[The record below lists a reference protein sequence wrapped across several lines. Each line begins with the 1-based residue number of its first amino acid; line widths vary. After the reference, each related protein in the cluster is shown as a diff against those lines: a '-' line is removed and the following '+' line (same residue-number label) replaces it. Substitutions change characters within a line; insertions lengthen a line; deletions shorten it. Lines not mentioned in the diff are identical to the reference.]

1 MAVAKWNRCGENRT
15 ACSDAFSADVG
26 AIADT
31 ITFHAEFARWEDRV
45 DSGRGEQMEYRVCD
59 RPRISSR
66 RREAGVDLSK
76 RSPETDRGRTGRGT
90 GRGAGTRLR
99 REPGC
104 RDRETG

>member
-1 MAVAKWNRCGENRT
+1 MAAANWNRCGENRT

-31 ITFHAEFARWEDRV
+31 ITFHAEFARWKDRV

-59 RPRISSR
+59 RPRVSAR
-66 RREAGVDLSK
+66 RSEVGTYLSK
-76 RSPETDRGRTGRGT
+76 RSSKADRGGT
-90 GRGAGTRLR
+90 WRRIRRGAGARLR
-99 REPGC
+99 CEPGC